1 MYIPPVRR
9 RVLVQL
15 DRLAAW
21 HEGGT
26 RERDGDGDG
35 DIDIHMAS
43 NLDYKARAHLNSN
56 NEYKSRI
63 S

>member
-9 RVLVQL
+9 RVLAQL

-26 RERDGDGDG
+26 RERDGDG

-43 NLDYKARAHLNSN
+43 NLDYKARAHLTSSN
-56 NEYKSRI
+56 EDKMRTS
-63 S
+63 